1 MEDKNWTVQIRITED
16 GDDTRAEAV
25 LTTQDTA
32 TQDTAQG
39 TSQDTATVTGR
50 GVAHRNPIDRPIPEI
65 GDELAA
71 SRALE
76 DLAIR
81 LHDIASD
88 DIVELAGPVDQGGS
102 RAWERP

>member
-1 MEDKNWTVQIRITED
+1 MQDKNWTVQIRITED

-25 LTTQDTA
+25 LTTD
-32 TQDTAQG
+32 DTAQ
-39 TSQDTATVTGR
+39 DMVAVTGR

-88 DIVELAGPVDQGGS
+88 DIVQLTGPV
-102 RAWERP
+102 E

>member
-1 MEDKNWTVQIRITED
+1 MADKQKDWTVRIHITED

-25 LTTQDTA
+25 LTTEDA
-32 TQDTAQG
+32 
-39 TSQDTATVTGR
+39 SQDASAVTGR

>member
-1 MEDKNWTVQIRITED
+1 MEDKNWTVRIHITED

-25 LTTQDTA
+25 LTTQNA
-32 TQDTAQG
+32 SVGSSA
-39 TSQDTATVTGR
+39 VTGR

-88 DIVELAGPVDQGGS
+88 DIVELTGPVDQGRGQ
-102 RAWERP
+102 AWEKP

>member
-1 MEDKNWTVQIRITED
+1 MEDKNWTVRIHITED

-25 LTTQDTA
+25 LTTQETP
-32 TQDTAQG
+32 QDMMA
-39 TSQDTATVTGR
+39 VTGR

-88 DIVELAGPVDQGGS
+88 DIVQLAGPLDAQGGS

>member
-1 MEDKNWTVQIRITED
+1 MEDKQWTVRIRITED

-25 LTTQDTA
+25 LTTQDQAQSTP
-32 TQDTAQG
+32 QDTSA
-39 TSQDTATVTGR
+39 VTGR

-88 DIVELAGPVDQGGS
+88 DIVQLAGPVDPGGS
-102 RAWERP
+102 QAWERP